1 MEGHTAQA
9 GHASREPDK
18 KRIDIDHEENIG
30 A

>member
-1 MEGHTAQA
+1 MEGHTAHA
-9 GHASREPDK
+9 GHASHELNE

>member
-1 MEGHTAQA
+1 MEGHTAHA

-18 KRIDIDHEENIG
+18 KGIDIDHEENIG